1 MQIPISRFSSSRQ
14 EQTTTKVRSA
24 SCSENARAELTSFE
38 QILESIGLEF
48 VSVDAS
54 LEDKGL
60 TEILVD
66 VKNMQNDGIN
76 EKATFYVDT
85 KESSHLRGRK
95 SIVPYVPS
103 LVLS

>member
-1 MQIPISRFSSSRQ
+1 M
-14 EQTTTKVRSA
+14 
-24 SCSENARAELTSFE
+24 
-38 QILESIGLEF
+38 
-48 VSVDAS
+48 
-54 LEDKGL
+54 EDKGL

-103 LVLS
+103 LVFS